1 MILRSKL
8 YYLDVVGST
17 HEYLR
22 GLANEAPEGTIVVAD
37 SQTQGH
43 GRAGRS
49 WYSPEGGLW
58 MSVLLVSP
66 NPGLMQ
72 IVGAVA
78 VCETMNYFNVLL
90 GIKWPNDLMLA
101 GKKIGGVMV
110 EPIGEKVILGIGL
123 NLTIRSFPEELEL
136 EATSLFLETKKR
148 FDKMMV
154 FDVLCKELDDLYGMC
169 LHDHGPEVLV
179 KWRHYTIML
188 GRMVRIETG
197 TGSITGRVIDINSD
211 GALVVVDSENKVQRV
226 LEGHCQLL

>member
-8 YYLDVVGST
+8 YYLDVVDST

-37 SQTQGH
+37 RQTQGH

-58 MSVLLVSP
+58 MSVLLVSS

-78 VCETMNYFNVLL
+78 VCEAMNYFNILL
-90 GIKWPNDLMLA
+90 GIKWPNDLMLG
-101 GKKIGGVMV
+101 GKKIGGIIV
-110 EPIGEKVILGIGL
+110 EPVGEKVILGIGL
-123 NLTIRSFPEELEL
+123 NLTIRSFPDELEI

-148 FDKMMV
+148 FDKMMI
-154 FDVLCKELDDLYGMC
+154 FDVLCKELDDLYGMS
-169 LHDHGPEVLV
+169 LYDHSPEILV

-188 GRMVRIETG
+188 GRMVRIETE

-211 GALVVVDSENKVQRV
+211 GALVVVGSENKIQRITD
-226 LEGHCQLL
+226 GHCQFL